1 MPIMSGMEVCK
12 QVKQLYK
19 RHNDRA
25 IAEGK
30 SKQVILRPVICY
42 LSQYHRQ
49 TMLMFVEEDE
59 MADCYL
65 EKPLPLV
72 EMRALVKLLNFHL

>member
-1 MPIMSGMEVCK
+1 MPIMPGMEVCK
-12 QVKQLYK
+12 EVRRLYK
-19 RHNDRA
+19 EHNDKA

-30 SKQVILRPVICY
+30 SHRQVLRPVICY

-49 TMLMFVEEDE
+49 TMVSFMEEDE

-65 EKPLPLV
+65 EKPLPIT
-72 EMRALVKLLNFHL
+72 EMKALVKLLSIQN